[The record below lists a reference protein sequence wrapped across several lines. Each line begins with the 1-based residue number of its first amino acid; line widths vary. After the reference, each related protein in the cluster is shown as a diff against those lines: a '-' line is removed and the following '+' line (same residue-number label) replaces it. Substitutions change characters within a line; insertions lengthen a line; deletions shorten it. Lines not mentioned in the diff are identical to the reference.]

1 MIYSIDCQ
9 YIAGA
14 AVMDDHSVSQNL
26 RQQGMHH
33 MRINLL
39 AFTSP
44 GAAYSFRLLFVRNR
58 KVQPDQDCLIFT
70 YFTVDDV
77 VLVGTFV
84 KVGGGT
90 YLFHAGGIYF
100 PLNIHPCH

>member
-1 MIYSIDCQ
+1 
-9 YIAGA
+9 
-14 AVMDDHSVSQNL
+14 MDDHSVSQNL

-90 YLFHAGGIYF
+90 YLFTQAEFIF
-100 PLNIHPCH
+100 L

>member
-1 MIYSIDCQ
+1 
-9 YIAGA
+9 
-14 AVMDDHSVSQNL
+14 
-26 RQQGMHH
+26 MHH

-90 YLFHAGGIYF
+90 YLLTQAEFIF
-100 PLNIHPCH
+100 L